1 MDDGDR
7 KMFAPLSRGP
17 ARSPESEV
25 YAVLGSCEAGAT
37 AATVADWL
45 LRSRLAVGLKAPVT
59 KRVAELLDELE
70 RAAQIERIPDGR
82 YRVVKTKRRDA
93 GARAI

>member
-7 KMFAPLSRGP
+7 KMFAPMNRAP

-25 YAVLGSCEAGAT
+25 YAVLDSCEAAT

-59 KRVAELLDELE
+59 KRVAELLDDLE

-82 YRVVKTKRRDA
+82 YRVVRSKRRDA
-93 GARAI
+93 GARAT

>member
-1 MDDGDR
+1 MDQGDR

-25 YAVLGSCEAGAT
+25 CAVLDSCGAGAT

-45 LRSRLAVGLKAPVT
+45 LRSRLAVGLKVPVT
-59 KRVAELLDELE
+59 KRVAEILDELE
-70 RAAQIERIPDGR
+70 RTAQVERIPDGR
-82 YRVVKTKRRDA
+82 YRLVRNKRRDPRP
-93 GARAI
+93 RAT